1 MGLGGNTLYCC
12 AGQVVDR
19 NELFD
24 SLPRSLAFNNSLLR
38 LLRGRDSFKLV
49 VPFTTEITAS
59 LVIAQLLG
67 SYLLLTS
74 RLTEYGSSAMLIVHV

>member
-12 AGQVVDR
+12 TGQIVDR
-19 NELFD
+19 HELFD

-59 LVIAQLLG
+59 LVIAELLG

-74 RLTEYGSSAMLIVHV
+74 RLTEYGSSAMLIMHV